1 MKVRKKPVV
10 VDAWKL
16 DYNNVLAALEHLSKD
31 IVPEWVAVAFGTRIL
46 YRTSWG
52 DWELHTTEG
61 IMCAQDGDYIIKGF
75 HGELYLIQKEI
86 FEETYEVLQE

>member
-16 DYNNVLAALEHLSKD
+16 DYNNVLAAFEDLSKD

-52 DWELHTTEG
+52 DWELHTLEG
-61 IMCAQDGDYIIKGF
+61 ITVAHDGDYIIKGV
-75 HGELYLIQKEI
+75 HEELYPIKREI